1 MTMNKKKLEENKELN
16 ELFQIFMK
24 YEFENWMHDLE
35 IQFGERIA
43 MQHCSPENFEKY
55 VNSWSDQKLQ
65 ARFKHFIAI
74 FEKSLDKA
82 ETILDQKSE
91 S

>member
-1 MTMNKKKLEENKELN
+1 MNKKKREENKELN
-16 ELFQIFMK
+16 ELFQIFLK

-35 IQFGERIA
+35 IRYGERVA
-43 MQHCSPENFEKY
+43 MLHCSPENFEKY
-55 VNSWSDQKLQ
+55 VNSWSDSVLQK
-65 ARFKHFIAI
+65 RFEHFIAI

-82 ETILDQKSE
+82 ETVLHQEKSK